1 MTTGDGQL
9 AALQFLSILGESGK
23 TGKRACRADHPLPAD
38 SAKREGR
45 LQRRKNGDSEQP
57 GAWHRRRQR
66 EEVRLTGR
74 GRILLRA
81 SGTEPLIRVMAE
93 ADTQDL
99 AESVVKTL
107 VEAVENVQKILK
119 K

>member
-1 MTTGDGQL
+1 M
-9 AALQFLSILGESGK
+9 
-23 TGKRACRADHPLPAD
+23 
-38 SAKREGR
+38 
-45 LQRRKNGDSEQP
+45 
-57 GAWHRRRQR
+57 
-66 EEVRLTGR
+66 GR

>member
-1 MTTGDGQL
+1 MKVGSNEEKTAILNSRELAQATT
-9 AALQFLSILGESGK
+9 
-23 TGKRACRADHPLPAD
+23 
-38 SAKREGR
+38 
-45 LQRRKNGDSEQP
+45 
-57 GAWHRRRQR
+57 R

>member
-1 MTTGDGQL
+1 MKRKQP
-9 AALQFLSILGESGK
+9 ILNSARIG
-23 TGKRACRADHPLPAD
+23 ADDVA
-38 SAKREGR
+38 
-45 LQRRKNGDSEQP
+45 
-57 GAWHRRRQR
+57 R
-66 EEVRLTGR
+66 EEEKLSGR

>member
-1 MTTGDGQL
+1 
-9 AALQFLSILGESGK
+9 
-23 TGKRACRADHPLPAD
+23 
-38 SAKREGR
+38 
-45 LQRRKNGDSEQP
+45 
-57 GAWHRRRQR
+57 
-66 EEVRLTGR
+66 
-74 GRILLRA
+74 LRA

>member
-23 TGKRACRADHPLPAD
+23 KASELAGQITHYPQILQNVKVGSNEEKTAILN
-38 SAKREGR
+38 SRE
-45 LQRRKNGDSEQP
+45 LAQ
-57 GAWHRRRQR
+57 ATAR